1 MGNLAAPFLAR
12 SVSEGDQQPTWAR
25 TEREAEAYRGSRC
38 PRCWGDNEPVWSPS
52 LTLFE
57 VALFIDFRDRAGKFI
72 NDLHEQLVTL
82 AIEQG
87 HTEASTA
94 ALDGSSVAACAS
106 RHRMVNQSTLEKRKT
121 LLDDVICGRLTD
133 ELQIPQWV
141 RNFSKRSVKR

>member
-1 MGNLAAPFLAR
+1 MVLYELLQGRHSPAKWFADATRNIAMQWIGRGYVPAR
-12 SVSEGDQQPTWAR
+12 RTW
-25 TEREAEAYRGSRC
+25 Y
-38 PRCWGDNEPVWSPS
+38 
-52 LTLFE
+52 
-57 VALFIDFRDRAGKFI
+57 DFRDRAGKFI

-87 HTEASTA
+87 HAEASTA

-141 RNFSKRSVKR
+141 RNFSKRSVKK